1 MSGNIIYRRI
11 VEHNKSFYQ
20 SVPKRHRILVS
31 QSIVHTILR
40 RGGRFLSED
49 TQTVRGEDGT
59 TASTVTLWK
68 TVATARAIQKTSQA
82 LRERVAAAA
91 AVKRETVG
99 SSTAAAAAAEVN
111 GDSRCSPGT
120 A

>member
-49 TQTVRGEDGT
+49 TQTDENGT
-59 TASTVTLWK
+59 TTVTLWK